1 MIEHDR
7 RGGAIRARGVLL
19 DMDGTLVDSTAV
31 VERLWAEWAT
41 AHGLDPAGV
50 LAVIHGRQSHES
62 MRDLLPGRPDEENLA
77 ESRALLARETVTLE
91 GVREI
96 AGAGAFVAALEGV
109 PHALVTSATVPLAT
123 ARMDAAGV
131 RMPPV
136 AIAAERVSRSKPDPE
151 GFLVAADALGL
162 APEDCLVFE
171 DSGAGIDAARRAGM
185 RVVGVGSGAAAR
197 GADWTVADLR
207 GVRVDAAG
215 HGVAITLPR

>member
-1 MIEHDR
+1 M
-7 RGGAIRARGVLL
+7 
-19 DMDGTLVDSTAV
+19 
-31 VERLWAEWAT
+31 
-41 AHGLDPAGV
+41 
-50 LAVIHGRQSHES
+50 
-62 MRDLLPGRPDEENLA
+62 
-77 ESRALLARETVTLE
+77 
-91 GVREI
+91 
-96 AGAGAFVAALEGV
+96 GV

-136 AIAAERVSRSKPDPE
+136 AITAERVSRSKPDPE

-185 RVVGVGSGAAAR
+185 RIVYVGSGAAAR

-207 GVRVDAAG
+207 GVRVDAGG